1 MEKTFEPVV
10 ACPQQL
16 PVHRSAGI
24 QAGVRQQLADAR
36 IQQRTAEFLRG
47 KNNENIYVRHIS
59 VA

>member
-1 MEKTFEPVV
+1 MEKTFEPV
-10 ACPQQL
+10 
-16 PVHRSAGI
+16 SDK
-24 QAGVRQQLADAR
+24 QLADAR

>member
-24 QAGVRQQLADAR
+24 QAGVRR

>member
-1 MEKTFEPVV
+1 
-10 ACPQQL
+10 L
-16 PVHRSAGI
+16 PVPNNYRFIDRPEYRPVSDK
-24 QAGVRQQLADAR
+24 QLADAR